1 MDRRDFL
8 KLGGTAVAAGAL
20 AARNAALLPIA
31 HM

>member
-8 KLGGTAVAAGAL
+8 KLSGTAIAAGAL
-20 AARNAALLPIA
+20 AARNAASLPIV